1 METSK
6 KRPVVVV
13 VVVVVVVGS
22 KSAYQ
27 YLKAVESSSQ
37 Q

>member
-13 VVVVVVVGS
+13 VVAVVVGS

-27 YLKAVESSSQ
+27 YPRAVESSSQ